1 MNSFCSFIKKHREIV
16 GYLVFGALTTV
27 VSFAV
32 YFSVYHYLS
41 LSAGWSNVISWV
53 CAVLFA
59 FVTNKPFVFHSYD
72 WSCSVVLP
80 ELGKFVGSRL
90 LSGFLE
96 TAILAVTVD
105 MLQLPNLWMKLLA
118 SVIVVILN
126 YVFSKLI
133 VFRSNKNESQ

>member
-1 MNSFCSFIKKHREIV
+1 MNRLYSFIQKYKDIIT
-16 GYLVFGALTTV
+16 YLFFGGLTTV

-32 YFSVYHYLS
+32 YFSVYRYLS
-41 LSAGWSNVISWV
+41 LSASWSNVISWI

-59 FVTNKPFVFHSYD
+59 FVTNKPFVFRSYD
-72 WSCSVVLP
+72 WSPSVALP

-90 LSGFLE
+90 LSGLLE
-96 TAILAVTVD
+96 TAVLAVTVD
-105 MLQLPNLWMKLLA
+105 LLHLHNLAMKLIA

-133 VFRSNKNESQ
+133 VFRTVQK

>member
-1 MNSFCSFIKKHREIV
+1 MNRLYSFIRKHKDIII
-16 GYLVFGALTTV
+16 YLFFGGLTTL

-32 YFSVYHYLS
+32 YFSVYRYLS
-41 LSAGWSNVISWV
+41 LSAGWSNVISWI
-53 CAVLFA
+53 CAVVFA

-72 WSCSVVLP
+72 WSVSVALP

-90 LSGFLE
+90 LSGLLE
-96 TAILAVTVD
+96 TGVLAVTVD
-105 MLQLPNLWMKLLA
+105 LLHLHNLAMKLIA

-133 VFRSNKNESQ
+133 VFRTVHK

>member
-1 MNSFCSFIKKHREIV
+1 MNRLYSFIRKHKDIII
-16 GYLVFGALTTV
+16 YLFFGGLTTL

-32 YFSVYHYLS
+32 YFSVYRYLS
-41 LSAGWSNVISWV
+41 LSAGWSNVISWI
-53 CAVLFA
+53 CAVVFA

-72 WSCSVVLP
+72 WSVSVALP

-90 LSGFLE
+90 LSGLLE
-96 TAILAVTVD
+96 TAVLAVTVD
-105 MLQLPNLWMKLLA
+105 LLHLHNLAMKLIA

-133 VFRSNKNESQ
+133 VFRTVHK

>member
-1 MNSFCSFIKKHREIV
+1 MNRLYSFIRKHKDIII
-16 GYLVFGALTTV
+16 YLFFGGLTTL

-32 YFSVYHYLS
+32 YFSVYRYLS
-41 LSAGWSNVISWV
+41 LSAGWSNVISWI
-53 CAVLFA
+53 CAVVFA

-72 WSCSVVLP
+72 WSVSAALP

-90 LSGFLE
+90 LSGLLE
-96 TAILAVTVD
+96 TAVLAVTVD
-105 MLQLPNLWMKLLA
+105 LLHLHNLAMKLIA

-133 VFRSNKNESQ
+133 VFRTVHK

>member
-1 MNSFCSFIKKHREIV
+1 MNRLYSFIRKHKDIII
-16 GYLVFGALTTV
+16 YLFFGGLTTL

-32 YFSVYHYLS
+32 YFSVYRYLS
-41 LSAGWSNVISWV
+41 LSAGWSNVISWI
-53 CAVLFA
+53 CAVVFA

-72 WSCSVVLP
+72 WSVSVALP

-90 LSGFLE
+90 LSGLLE
-96 TAILAVTVD
+96 TAVLAVTVD
-105 MLQLPNLWMKLLA
+105 LLHLHNLAMKLIA

-133 VFRSNKNESQ
+133 VFRTVQK